1 MIVKKK
7 IEKILIFSSSKDEF
21 NKVSALLTDLGYA
34 SFHADTSDAV
44 FSILGQEL
52 IRIAFVDV
60 SQEPEEKLKVIE
72 DIKRRYENIG
82 IVVISTNIGDKNIL
96 KSFMLGA
103 VHFMIK
109 PADWNRMPL
118 VISAT
123 LERLKMDS
131 QTREQLDKLER
142 DLDITNAALDN
153 SNNIVEQ
160 IFIDN
165 VKSFVGLI
173 ETRDYQVGRHCK
185 RVSTFSI
192 AISERYEIKDRVKRE
207 IEIGALL
214 HDIGKIGLPDK
225 ILSKTHNYFAY
236 QNLTGTERAKY
247 EQHPIIGQEAVD
259 TVSMLSNV
267 ASYVRHHHERFDGEG
282 YPDKQEEF
290 LIPLGARII
299 GLVDAYDKI
308 IFRAS
313 KSKQKEAEEVF
324 LKYLNKQRGKIFD
337 PEAAEKLVEFINDFK
352 KKEFS
357 RELSLSVK
365 DVEPDMIL
373 ARDVH
378 TKGGVLVISQ
388 YEKISESDAERL
400 KGFLNTNMITEKLFI
415 YDSSRIFN
423 KSSTFTSAKRVAAP
437 KPVQISGNIMKDIN
451 ALKDFKTLPELHSYT
466 MDYLEDTKS
475 TRFDLADI
483 IKKDPVMVLKI
494 LRIANSP
501 FFGGNRD
508 VKTVEKAISQIG
520 FKEIK
525 NIVGSLGVFEEK
537 NYRKDR
543 YSRKAF
549 WEHMVGCGIICRFI
563 AKQIEAKHI
572 EEYYIA
578 GMLHDLGKLIF
589 DQLYPDKFLQVIEL
603 VEEKSIFY
611 RKAERQIFDFTH
623 EEVGE
628 YIVEKWNFPDI
639 IKDAVRNHHSP
650 VDSKVDPVLVSAVH
664 FADII
669 AHILHVGESG
679 DKLVGKYERFAE
691 QNLGLTLTY
700 METLIPDI
708 EDELE
713 KYLELITITDV
724 SKAI

>member
-1 MIVKKK
+1 VAKK
-7 IEKILIFSSSKDEF
+7 IEKILIFSS
-21 NKVSALLTDLGYA
+21 NKGESGLLTTKLGDLGYT
-34 SFHADTSDAV
+34 SFSAQTPEAA
-44 FSILGQEL
+44 FSFLDHEL
-52 IRIAFVDV
+52 IRIVFIDIVDN
-60 SQEPEEKLKVIE
+60 PEEKIKVIT
-72 DIKRRYENIG
+72 DIKNRYANIG
-82 IVVISTNIGDKNIL
+82 IVVISANIADKNIL
-96 KSFMLGA
+96 RSFVLGA
-103 VHFMIK
+103 ANFIIK
-109 PADWNRMPL
+109 PSDWNRL
-118 VISAT
+118 SIVIAAT

-131 QTREQLDKLER
+131 QAKEQLDGLER
-142 DLDITNAALDN
+142 ELDTANTALEN
-153 SNNIVEQ
+153 STDIVEQ

-192 AISERYEIKDRVKRE
+192 AISERYDIKDRVKRE

-214 HDIGKIGLPDK
+214 HDIGKIGLPDN

-236 QNLTGTERAKY
+236 QNLTGTERGKY

-267 ASYVRHHHERFDGEG
+267 ASYIRHHHERFDGGG
-282 YPDKQEEF
+282 YPDKLEGF

-313 KSKQKEAEEVF
+313 KTKQKEAEEVY
-324 LKYLNKQRGKIFD
+324 LKYLGKQQGKIFD
-337 PEAAEKLVEFINDFK
+337 PEAADKLIEFINDFK

-357 RELSLSVK
+357 REISISVG
-365 DVEPDMIL
+365 DVEPGMIL

-388 YEKISESDAERL
+388 YEKISDSDADRL
-400 KGFLNTNMITEKLFI
+400 KGFLDTNMITEKMFI

-423 KSSTFTSAKRVAAP
+423 KSSTLSTSKRKSAS
-437 KPVQISGNIMKDIN
+437 KPVAISGNIMQDIN
-451 ALKDFKTLPELHSYT
+451 ALKDFATLPEVHSYT
-466 MDYLEDTKS
+466 MNYLADTKS
-475 TRFDLADI
+475 TRFDLSDI

-508 VKTVEKAISQIG
+508 VTTVEKAISQIG

-525 NIVGSLGVFEEK
+525 NIVSSLSVFEEK

-543 YSRKAF
+543 YNRKAF
-549 WEHMVGCGIICRFI
+549 WEHMVGCGIICRYI
-563 AKQIEAKHI
+563 AKQIDVKFV

-578 GMLHDLGKLIF
+578 GMLHDIGKLVF
-589 DQLYPDKFLQVIEL
+589 DQLYPDKFLKVIDL
-603 VEEKSIFY
+603 VDEKSIFY
-611 RKAERQIFDFTH
+611 RKAERQVFEFTH

-628 YIVEKWNFPDI
+628 YIVEKWNLPDI

-664 FADII
+664 LADII

-679 DKLVGKYERFAE
+679 DKLVAKYESFAE

-700 METLIPDI
+700 IETLIPEI

-713 KYLELITITDV
+713 KYLEI
-724 SKAI
+724 SPA